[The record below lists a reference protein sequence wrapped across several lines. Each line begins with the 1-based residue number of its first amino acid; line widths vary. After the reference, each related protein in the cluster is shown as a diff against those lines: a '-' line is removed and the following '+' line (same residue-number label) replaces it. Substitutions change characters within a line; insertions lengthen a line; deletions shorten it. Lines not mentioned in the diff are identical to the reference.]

1 MTLNRK
7 ATAGGAVAVLVVAGL
22 WVGVHRSH
30 ASAAAPTPEPAGPS
44 VPIVSARTGTFNLRV
59 TAQGRVGPPAG
70 SSAKVAFAVPGIVG
84 TIDVHVGDRVAAGQP
99 VAELRTEPFTIGL
112 QQATADS
119 SAAANSYGGGT
130 VPSAA
135 LQSAQAKLAA
145 ARDKLHTLEAGG
157 QAALSNRISAVSAAR
172 QAAVKVE
179 TDKTNLTR
187 AQKLFEGGVT
197 AQRDVQAAQ
206 AQLANDEADQ
216 RAADARVQAAGADFN
231 ATLAQA
237 RADAAQAAS
246 DVRAASAQRG
256 VLGAQLSS
264 AQARA
269 AAARLALQNAV
280 LRAPRGGVVISVLK
294 HPGESVDVTT
304 PVVEV
309 GPPED
314 AAVTLQIPG
323 EAALSVHV
331 GDPASLRLARGGA
344 ATVGKVTAVVP
355 AVDPATQIA
364 TVIVGGVPGG
374 AVPGDAVTASI
385 TVGQRHGVIVPE
397 TALVQDPQTGKTVVF
412 VPGSDGKF
420 TMRGVQVGASDD
432 TSAVLAG
439 GLKSGERIAARGG
452 YELLAPSGGGG

>member
-7 ATAGGAVAVLVVAGL
+7 AAAGGAVAVLAVAGL
-22 WVGVHRSH
+22 WLGINRGHG
-30 ASAAAPTPEPAGPS
+30 SAAARAPEPAGPS
-44 VPIVSARTGTFNLRV
+44 VPLVSAHTGTFNVRV

-70 SSAKVAFAVPGIVG
+70 SSAKIAFAEPGIVG
-84 TIDVHVGDRVAAGQP
+84 TIDVHVGERVAAGQP
-99 VAELRTEPFTIGL
+99 VAELRRESFTIGL
-112 QQATADS
+112 DQATADS
-119 SAAANSYGGGT
+119 AAASNSYGGGT

-135 LQSAQAKLAA
+135 LVSAQAKFAA
-145 ARDKLHTLEAGG
+145 ARDKLRTLEAGG
-157 QAALSNRISAVSAAR
+157 QAALSNRIAAVSAAR

-187 AQKLFEGGVT
+187 EQRLFDGGVA

-216 RAADARVQAAGADFN
+216 RAADAHVQAAGADYT
-231 ATLAQA
+231 AALAQA

-269 AAARLALQNAV
+269 AAAHLALDNAV
-280 LRAPRGGVVISVLK
+280 LRAPRAGVVLSILK

-314 AAVTLQIPG
+314 QAVTLQIPG
-323 EAALSVHV
+323 DAALSVHV
-331 GDPASLRLARGGA
+331 GDPASLRLARGGP
-344 ATVGKVTAVVP
+344 ATSGTVTAVVP

-364 TVIVGGVPGG
+364 TVVVGGVPAG
-374 AVPGDAVTASI
+374 AVPGDAITGTI
-385 TVGQRHGVIVPE
+385 TVGHRRGVIVPQ
-397 TALVQDPQTGKTVVF
+397 TALVQDPQTGNTVVF
-412 VPGSDGKF
+412 VHGADGKF
-420 TMRGVQVGASDD
+420 SMRGVQVGASDD
-432 TSAVLAG
+432 ASAVLAG
-439 GLKSGERIAARGG
+439 GLKPGERVAARGG

>member
-7 ATAGGAVAVLVVAGL
+7 VTAAGTVFAVAVAGIWL
-22 WVGVHRSH
+22 GIHRGH
-30 ASAAAPTPEPAGPS
+30 ATAAALAPKPAGPS
-44 VPIVSARTGTFNLRV
+44 VPLVGARTGTFDVRV
-59 TAQGRVGPPAG
+59 TAQGHVGPPAG
-70 SSAKVAFAVPGIVG
+70 SSAKVAFAQPGIVG
-84 TIDVHVGDRVAAGQP
+84 AIDVHVGDRVAAGQP
-99 VAELRTEPFTIGL
+99 VAELRRESFTIGL

-119 SAAANSYGGGT
+119 AAAANSYGGGA

-135 LQSAQAKLAA
+135 LHSAQAKLAA

-157 QAALSNRISAVSAAR
+157 QAALSNRIAAVSAAR

-179 TDKTNLTR
+179 TDKMTLTR
-187 AQKLFEGGVT
+187 VQRLFAGGVT

-216 RAADARVQAAGADFN
+216 RAADARVEAAGADFN
-231 ATLAQA
+231 AALAQA
-237 RADAAQAAS
+237 RADAALAAS

-269 AAARLALQNAV
+269 ASARLALANAV
-280 LRAPRGGVVISVLK
+280 LRAPRSGVVIAVLK

-314 AAVTLQIPG
+314 ASVTLQIPG
-323 EAALSVHV
+323 DAALSVHV
-331 GDPASLRLARGGA
+331 GHAASLRLARGGT
-344 ATVGKVTAVVP
+344 ATSGTVTAVVP

-364 TVIVGGVPGG
+364 TVVVGGVPAG
-374 AVPGDAVTASI
+374 AVPGDAITATI
-385 TVGQRHGVIVPE
+385 TVGHRRGVIVPA
-397 TALVQDPQTGKTVVF
+397 TALVQDPQTGRTVVF
-412 VPGSDGKF
+412 VPGSDGTF
-420 TMRGVQVGASDD
+420 TMRSVEVGASDD

-439 GLKSGERIAARGG
+439 GVKPGERIAARGG
-452 YELLAPSGGGG
+452 YELLAPNGGG

>member
-7 ATAGGAVAVLVVAGL
+7 TTAGAVVAVLAIAGL
-22 WVGVHRSH
+22 WFGTHRG
-30 ASAAAPTPEPAGPS
+30 ANAAAHAPEPAGPS
-44 VPIVSARTGTFNLRV
+44 VPLVNARTGTFDVRV
-59 TAQGRVGPPAG
+59 TAQGHVGPPAG
-70 SSAKVAFAVPGIVG
+70 SSAKVAFAEPGIVG
-84 TIDVHVGDRVAAGQP
+84 TIDVHVGDRVSAGQP
-99 VAELRTEPFTIGL
+99 VAELRSESFAIGFR
-112 QQATADS
+112 QAAADS
-119 SAAANSYGGGT
+119 SAASNSYGGGT

-135 LQSAQAKLAA
+135 LLSAQAKLAA
-145 ARDKLHTLEAGG
+145 ARDKLRTLEAGG
-157 QAALSNRISAVSAAR
+157 QAALSNRIGAVSAAR

-179 TDKTNLTR
+179 TDKTNLAR
-187 AQKLFEGGVT
+187 AEQLFAGGVT

-231 ATLAQA
+231 AALAQA

-264 AQARA
+264 AQARTA
-269 AAARLALQNAV
+269 AAQLALANAV
-280 LRAPRGGVVISVLK
+280 LRAPHAGVVIAVLK

-323 EAALSVHV
+323 DAALSVRV
-331 GDPASLRLARGGA
+331 GDSASLRLARGGA
-344 ATVGKVTAVVP
+344 ATSGTVTAVVP

-364 TVIVGGVPGG
+364 TVIVSGVPAG
-374 AVPGDAVTASI
+374 AVPGDAVTATV
-385 TVGQRHGVIVPE
+385 TVGQRRGVIVPQ

-412 VPGSDGKF
+412 VTGADGKF
-420 TMRGVQVGASDD
+420 SMRGVQVGASDD
-432 TSAVLAG
+432 TSAVIAG
-439 GLKSGERIAARGG
+439 GLKSGERVAAHGG
-452 YELLAPSGGGG
+452 YELLAPSGGG